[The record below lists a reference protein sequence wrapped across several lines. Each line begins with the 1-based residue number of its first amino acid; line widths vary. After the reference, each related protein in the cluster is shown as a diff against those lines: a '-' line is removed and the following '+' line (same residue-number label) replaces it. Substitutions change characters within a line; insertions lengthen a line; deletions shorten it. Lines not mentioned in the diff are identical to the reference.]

1 MTEIFRYCIFK
12 LDFFRYCVST
22 MAVLVPIIR
31 CSLTW
36 EQYSS
41 NQIIKKDVYKLV
53 DFGLSRNEFKEIL
66 FEVTLLGKEAK
77 KRSISANYESLNIFR
92 KFVKDGKLTLE
103 FKENLTKVLFIYI
116 FLNLTYLAVALDIQR
131 PAR

>member
-12 LDFFRYCVST
+12 LDFFRFCVST

-77 KRSISANYESLNIFR
+77 KRSISAKYESLTIFR
-92 KFVKDGKLTLE
+92 KFVKEGKLTLE
-103 FKENLTKVLFIYI
+103 FKENQTKVWFP
-116 FLNLTYLAVALDIQR
+116 FLYQSI
-131 PAR
+131 